1 MESSAP
7 NPSGELENKRIA
19 FVGRLSGMSRRDVSD
34 LVRKY
39 GAKVSRKLDAKLNL
53 IVLGDDISILLETDN
68 WLTPDMADAVS
79 RGELEVIS
87 ETELWQRLDEFNA
100 ARENGSQSVSA
111 GVPTDTPVP
120 LTRLFT
126 PSMLASMLDVPVAT
140 IRQWSR
146 MGLIHPV
153 RQVKKLPYYDLREV
167 AGARS
172 LAQLLEKGVSPAL
185 IKEKIEQLGKYLPS
199 AVHSLDQLSILL
211 SGKKAL
217 FRIGSDIVD
226 TRGQLHF
233 DLNDAPDY
241 ELRTQNNAASNQNP
255 EDSNNNAPIG
265 FPWELVDQP
274 ESQASSEP
282 EPLDFASILDWA
294 LMNDSE
300 PLPVSEQDIRE
311 DIVTLQRLGEW
322 DNALAAARLLL
333 LAYRSDSSQQ
343 LSEDNVVLADIL
355 FHLNRLDAAE
365 ERLLIALEYD
375 SDNLEARLNLGCIL
389 KQKEQHSAAES
400 AFKGCLEQFPDY
412 ADAHYH
418 LALLLD
424 EMGRPDEALDH
435 WQKFWDLTPRGPWK
449 TVAAER
455 LGLEYSEELETG
467 SEE

>member
-7 NPSGELENKRIA
+7 NQPGELENKRIA

-87 ETELWQRLDEFNA
+87 ETELWQRLDEFDA
-100 ARENGSQSVSA
+100 ARNNGEQSA
-111 GVPTDTPVP
+111 RADAPTDAPAP

-217 FRIGSDIVD
+217 FRIGSDLVD
-226 TRGQLHF
+226 TRGQFHF
-233 DLNDAPDY
+233 DLDDAPQY
-241 ELRTQNNAASNQNP
+241 ELRVQSGSANDPNSA
-255 EDSNNNAPIG
+255 DSPKEAPLG

-274 ESQASSEP
+274 ESQTSSDP
-282 EPLDFASILDWA
+282 EPTDFTSILDLA
-294 LMNDSE
+294 LMDGSA
-300 PLPVSEQDIRE
+300 PLPVSEQTLRE
-311 DIVTLQRLGEW
+311 DLALLQQTGDW

-333 LAYRSDSSQQ
+333 LAYRSDSLQQ

-355 FHLNRLDAAE
+355 FHLERLDAAE

-389 KQKEQHSAAES
+389 KLKGQTNAALS

-418 LALLLD
+418 IALLLD
-424 EMGRPDEALDH
+424 ELERSDEALDH
-435 WQKFWDLTPRGPWK
+435 WRRFWDLTPSGPWK

-455 LGLEYSEELETG
+455 LGLEYSEE
-467 SEE
+467 

>member
-7 NPSGELENKRIA
+7 NQPGELENKRIA
-19 FVGRLSGMSRRDVSD
+19 FVGRLFGMSRRDVSE

-53 IVLGDDISILLETDN
+53 IVLADDLSMLLDTDN
-68 WLTPDMADAVS
+68 WLTPEMADALS

-87 ETELWQRLDEFNA
+87 ETELWQRLSEFDA
-100 ARENGSQSVSA
+100 ARNNGSQSVQADASKN
-111 GVPTDTPVP
+111 VSVP
-120 LTRLFT
+120 LTRLYT

-167 AGARS
+167 DGARS

-185 IKEKIEQLGKYLPS
+185 IKEKIEQLGKYLPD
-199 AVHSLDQLSILL
+199 AVRSLDQLSILL

-217 FRIGSDIVD
+217 FRIGADLVD
-226 TRGQLHF
+226 TRGQFHF
-233 DLNDAPDY
+233 DLDGAPDY
-241 ELRTQNNAASNQNP
+241 ELRIQNGSSNNQNST
-255 EDSNNNAPIG
+255 DSPNNAPVG
-265 FPWELVDQP
+265 FPWELVDQQDAL
-274 ESQASSEP
+274 SVSDSEP
-282 EPLDFASILDWA
+282 EPTDFASMLDLA
-294 LMNDSE
+294 LMDDSA
-300 PLPVSEQDIRE
+300 PLPVSEQTLRE
-311 DIVTLQRLGEW
+311 DIAALQQAGDW

-333 LAYRSDSSQQ
+333 LAYRSDSLQQ

-355 FHLNRLDAAE
+355 FQLGRIDAAE

-375 SDNLEARLNLGCIL
+375 SDNLEARLNLGCLL
-389 KQKEQHSAAES
+389 KQQGNNSAALS
-400 AFKGCLEQFPDY
+400 AFKGCLDQFPDY

-418 LALLLD
+418 IALLLD
-424 EMGRPDEALDH
+424 ELERSDEALVH
-435 WQKFWDLTPRGPWK
+435 WQKFWDLTPSGPWK

-455 LGLEYSEELETG
+455 LGLEYTEE
-467 SEE
+467 

>member
-7 NPSGELENKRIA
+7 NQPGELENKRVA
-19 FVGRLSGMSRRDVSD
+19 FVGRLFGMSRRDVSE

-53 IVLGDDISILLETDN
+53 IVLADDLSMLLDTDN
-68 WLTPDMADAVS
+68 WLTPEMADALS

-87 ETELWQRLDEFNA
+87 ETELWQRLYEFDV
-100 ARENGSQSVSA
+100 ARNNGSQSVQADASTNA
-111 GVPTDTPVP
+111 PVP
-120 LTRLFT
+120 LTRLYT

-167 AGARS
+167 DGARS
-172 LAQLLEKGVSPAL
+172 LAHLLEKGVSPAL
-185 IKEKIEQLGKYLPS
+185 IKEKIEQLGKYIPS

-217 FRIGSDIVD
+217 FRIGSDLVD
-226 TRGQLHF
+226 TRGQFHF
-233 DLNDAPDY
+233 DLDDAPDY
-241 ELRTQNNAASNQNP
+241 ELRVQSGSSNEQDSTDSPNAAP
-255 EDSNNNAPIG
+255 VG

-274 ESQASSEP
+274 DTQTSSEP
-282 EPLDFASILDWA
+282 EPTDFMSILDMA
-294 LMNDSE
+294 LMDDSA
-300 PLPVSEQDIRE
+300 PLPVSEQTIRE
-311 DIVTLQRLGEW
+311 DIAALQQAGNW

-333 LAYRSDSSQQ
+333 LAYRSDSLQQ

-355 FHLNRLDAAE
+355 FQLGRFDAAE

-375 SDNLEARLNLGCIL
+375 SDNLEARLNLGCLL
-389 KQKEQHSAAES
+389 KQQGNNSAALS

-418 LALLLD
+418 IALLLD
-424 EMGRPDEALDH
+424 ELERPDEALIH
-435 WQKFWDLTPRGPWK
+435 WQKFWDLTPSGPWK

-455 LGLEYSEELETG
+455 LGLEIEE
-467 SEE
+467 